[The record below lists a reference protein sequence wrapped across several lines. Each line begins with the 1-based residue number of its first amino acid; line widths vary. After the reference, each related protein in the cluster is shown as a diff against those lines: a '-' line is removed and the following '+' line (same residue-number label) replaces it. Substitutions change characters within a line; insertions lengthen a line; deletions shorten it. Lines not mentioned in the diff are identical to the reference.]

1 MSQSGLVVISGE
13 WEILVPEATV
23 KQGTA
28 AIDKYVQHEKDR
40 LSKKAESDTD
50 DDTAWERWTL

>member
-1 MSQSGLVVISGE
+1 MREAGLVVISGE

-23 KQGTA
+23 QQGTA

-40 LSKKAESDTD
+40 LATRAEADQD
-50 DDTAWERWTL
+50 DDVAWERWTL